1 MIRYALRCPRD
12 HAFEGWFSTGADYD
26 DQRARGLL
34 ECPVCGSPEVEKA
47 IMAPAVSGSTRRRG
61 GGDAPAPAPAKLREM
76 MRAAAG
82 EVRRH
87 VESNFDYVGD
97 GFAKEARAIHEGRSE
112 ERGIYGEAS
121 PKEVKALHADGVK
134 VAPLPAGPPPE
145 DKLN

>member
-1 MIRYALRCPRD
+1 MIRYALRCARE
-12 HAFEGWFSTGADYD
+12 HAFEGWFSASADYD

-34 ECPVCGSPEVEKA
+34 ECPVCGSPEVDKA
-47 IMAPAVSGSTRRRG
+47 IMAPAVSGGARRRG
-61 GGDAPAPAPAKLREM
+61 EASPEPAAKLRAM
-76 MRAAAG
+76 MRQAAG

-97 GFAKEARAIHEGRSE
+97 TFAKEARAIHEGRSE

-121 PKEVKALHADGVK
+121 PAEVKALNEDGVK